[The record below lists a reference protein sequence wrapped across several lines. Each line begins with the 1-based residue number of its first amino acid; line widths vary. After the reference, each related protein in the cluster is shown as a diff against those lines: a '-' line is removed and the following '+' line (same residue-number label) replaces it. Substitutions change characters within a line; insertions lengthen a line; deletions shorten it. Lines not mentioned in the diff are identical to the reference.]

1 MKTVQ
6 KSKKDVLE
14 FWRNLGF
21 LYDLKE
27 GGIIEWRCAKSFE
40 LMANFMMADEN
51 LGDKILETWSVAA
64 FPILRHCLVKNSNRV
79 TKVIDPKIFI
89 DFLKNKK
96 MRDIFEY
103 IYGLKGLQEKKYMIK
118 CFERYLETINKNDSS
133 LYELFLLMDD
143 EKEKIAYIFDL
154 DFEAEICGFI
164 SGFFAEAVKKN

>member
-64 FPILRHCLVKNSNRV
+64 FPILRHCLVKGLFGDIIVFFSVVRQYDGKHCQSRDRGDAADRFDQ
-79 TKVIDPKIFI
+79 TGAAFLFRFSLERRIDHGAVYAAYRLDKLFI
-89 DFLKNKK
+89 ILHT
-96 MRDIFEY
+96 
-103 IYGLKGLQEKKYMIK
+103 L
-118 CFERYLETINKNDSS
+118 
-133 LYELFLLMDD
+133 
-143 EKEKIAYIFDL
+143 
-154 DFEAEICGFI
+154 
-164 SGFFAEAVKKN
+164 